1 MSHVSERAEDQYPTV
16 CEQDKRFSAV
26 LTPHRSLSPRGFLI
40 LMSAIGIVSFAAG
53 FAFVLIGAWPV
64 FGFFGLDVLLIYFAF
79 RLNYRAGRLYETVEL
94 TDEAL
99 TIRRVRPSGRVES
112 WSFNPY
118 WVRLAI
124 HRRPGQTAQL
134 ALSSHG
140 DTLVFGVFLTED
152 EKEDFADA
160 LQSALLECRGGVR
173 I

>member
-1 MSHVSERAEDQYPTV
+1 MSDVSDRAEDQYPSA
-16 CEQDKRFSAV
+16 CEEDRRFSAV

-40 LMSAIGIVSFAAG
+40 LMTAIGVVSFAAG
-53 FAFVLIGAWPV
+53 FAFFLIGAWPV
-64 FGFFGLDVLLIYFAF
+64 VGFFGLDAVLIYFAF

-99 TIRRVRPSGRVES
+99 TIRRVRPSGRVET

-118 WVRLAI
+118 WVRLNVN
-124 HRRPGQTAQL
+124 RRPGQTAQL

-140 DTLVFGVFLTED
+140 DTLVFGVFLTDD